1 MIGHFRVPLCLRFKA
16 IESKCETIF
25 VKMNDLYENETAC
38 TTHFHM
44 KGFKVR
50 LVLNDRQK
58 KWH

>member
-44 KGFKVR
+44 KGFTVR
-50 LVLNDRQK
+50 LVLNDRQ
-58 KWH
+58 